1 MDNINNKN
9 ERETT
14 CWSHC
19 AKGEKSKAP
28 AVTWQMCRQRC
39 GSRMGAALQGLPA
52 ARNSSTSL
60 PHGAACLLA
69 PALGRPGVDGAG
81 DVGAMG
87 WVGPHETLRRSTG
100 PSPCAGTA
108 GPAGEEQG
116 ILCCAGGH
124 QHPSEQELLPPH
136 LPRQMCKGQSDRNA
150 RV

>member
-1 MDNINNKN
+1 MDNINDKN
-9 ERETT
+9 ERETI

-52 ARNSSTSL
+52 AWNWSTPL
-60 PHGAACLLA
+60 PHGAACLLV
-69 PALGRPGVDGAG
+69 PALGRPGVDEAG

-108 GPAGEEQG
+108 GSVGEEPG
-116 ILCCAGGH
+116 VLCRAGGH
-124 QHPSEQELLPPH
+124 QQPSEQELPPH